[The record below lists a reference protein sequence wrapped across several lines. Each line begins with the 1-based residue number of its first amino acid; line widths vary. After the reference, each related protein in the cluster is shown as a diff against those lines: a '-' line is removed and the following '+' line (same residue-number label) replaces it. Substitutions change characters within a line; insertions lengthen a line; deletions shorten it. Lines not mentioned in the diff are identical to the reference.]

1 MRNKNQPKIKHYSS
15 FKFKKNAFFPPFFKL
30 IIRRVPFEQHTKKG
44 VFGTVRTES
53 YRRHIQSV
61 LAFISIRHTTAVPLL
76 LGGIVYY
83 PPGTSTGFY
92 FPSRLLSSPFCFSLP
107 PSRNSDPGSRSSLFP
122 PSPLRFEHCI
132 YNSGRFQLFIL
143 PSSTRVELFLPTLGA
158 LRS

>member
-1 MRNKNQPKIKHYSS
+1 M
-15 FKFKKNAFFPPFFKL
+15 
-30 IIRRVPFEQHTKKG
+30 
-44 VFGTVRTES
+44 FGTVRTES

-107 PSRNSDPGSRSSLFP
+107 PSRNSDPGPHSRLFSPCP
-122 PSPLRFEHCI
+122 PSPLRFVPCI
-132 YNSGRFQLFIL
+132 YIASIFQPFL
-143 PSSTRVELFLPTLGA
+143 PSSTRVEPCLPSLGLLSNYYYSDWSSFMIANKFKTSPRRDWNSRTNTITLIVPGM
-158 LRS
+158 